1 MPTSFVLEVADL
13 GYLERHGMAGDALQR
28 MAALHTGVTGA
39 GAVAEGA
46 EVREPSLNHCL
57 PAGQDAIS
65 PARGSGVPKT
75 ASAGNP
81 SRAAT
86 ACGRRSPPAAMTI
99 CPTVLLTAKT
109 VQIGPPDGYF

>member
-1 MPTSFVLEVADL
+1 MPKSFILEVADL

-57 PAGQDAIS
+57 PAGPDAIS
-65 PARGSGVPKT
+65 PAAWERRAEDGFS
-75 ASAGNP
+75 GNP
-81 SRAAT
+81 IAGRDGLRQTLA
-86 ACGRRSPPAAMTI
+86 ACGHDHLPNGAA
-99 CPTVLLTAKT
+99 
-109 VQIGPPDGYF
+109 DS